1 LPSKRDCSTRTARDA
16 VIVSGKRTAFG
27 AFGGALRDIPAV
39 DLGARAIRAAVDAA
53 GLKGPEI
60 DYVFV
65 GQVVQAG
72 CGQVPGRQACLK
84 AGLPVEV
91 PCDTIN
97 KVCASS
103 LRAANLADGLIRL
116 GEADIVVAAGME
128 SMSQGPYLVHGA
140 RWGLRMNNTKFIDG
154 TVNDGL
160 WCPVGNVHMGSY
172 GDRMAK
178 EFGVSREDQDRW
190 AYRSHQR
197 ALAAYNEGRMA
208 DQVFP
213 VEVPQKK
220 GPAVVFDR
228 DESIRPDT
236 SLEKL
241 AALKPVFSPDGT
253 VTAGNAPPL
262 NDGAS
267 AVVVM
272 AREKAEKLGLEPL
285 ATIISQG
292 WVSQEAPYLAT
303 VPYLSIKMAAE
314 RAGLD
319 LKDLELVEINEAFAV
334 VTLVSMRLGGWPE
347 DIVNVNGGA
356 VAIGHPIGA
365 SGARILMTLVYEMRR
380 RGLRYGAC
388 GICSGGGQGEA
399 TVLRVD
405 G

>member
-1 LPSKRDCSTRTARDA
+1 MPARRDPATKTGRDA
-16 VIVSGKRTAFG
+16 VIVAAKRTPFG
-27 AFGGALRDIPAV
+27 AFGGAFKDIPAA
-39 DLGARAIRAAVDAA
+39 DLGARAIRAVVDAA

-91 PCDTIN
+91 PSDTLN

-103 LRAANLADGLIRL
+103 LRAANLAENLIRL
-116 GEADIVVAAGME
+116 GEADVVVAAGME
-128 SMSQGPYLVHGA
+128 SMSQGPYLVHDA
-140 RWGLRMNNTKFIDG
+140 RWGLRMGNGKFVDG

-160 WCPVGNVHMGSY
+160 WCPVNNVHMGAY
-172 GDRMAK
+172 GDRMAR
-178 EFGVSREDQDRW
+178 EFGVSREDQDKW
-190 AYRSHQR
+190 AYRSHMR
-197 ALAAYNEGRMA
+197 VVAAREGGRLA
-208 DQVFP
+208 DQIAP
-213 VEVPQKK
+213 VEVPQRK
-220 GPAVVFDR
+220 GPPVVVDK
-228 DESIRPDT
+228 DESVRPDT

-241 AALKPVFSPDGT
+241 AALRPVFSPDGT
-253 VTAGNAPPL
+253 VTAGNAPSL

-267 AVVVM
+267 AVVLM
-272 AREKAEKLGLEPL
+272 ARETAEKLGLEPL

-292 WVSQEAPYLAT
+292 SVSQEAPYLGT
-303 VPYLSIKMAAE
+303 VPYLSIKRATE
-314 RAGLD
+314 RLGLG
-319 LKDLELVEINEAFAV
+319 LGDLELVEINEAFAV
-334 VTLVSMRLGGWPE
+334 VALVSQRLGGWPE

-356 VAIGHPIGA
+356 VAVGHPIGA

-399 TVLRVD
+399 TIVRVN

>member
-1 LPSKRDCSTRTARDA
+1 LASRRDPASKSGRDT

-27 AFGGALRDIPAV
+27 AFGGALKDIPAV
-39 DLGARAIRAAVDAA
+39 DLGAKAIRAAVDAA
-53 GLKGPEI
+53 GLQGPEV

-72 CGQVPGRQACLK
+72 CGQVPGRQACLR

-91 PCDTIN
+91 PSDTIN

-103 LRAANLADGLIRL
+103 LRAANLADNLIRL
-116 GEADIVVAAGME
+116 GEADVVVAAGME

-140 RWGLRMNNTKFIDG
+140 RWGLRMNNTKFVDG

-160 WCPVGNVHMGSY
+160 WCPINNVHMGAY
-172 GDRMAK
+172 GDQMAK
-178 EFGVSREDQDRW
+178 EFNVSREDQDKW
-190 AYRSHQR
+190 AYRSHARTLEAQS
-197 ALAAYNEGRMA
+197 AGRLA
-208 DQVFP
+208 DQIFP
-213 VEVPQKK
+213 VEIPQKK
-220 GPAVVFDR
+220 GPAVVFDK
-228 DESIRPDT
+228 DESPRIDT

-241 AALKPVFSPDGT
+241 ATLKPVFAADGT
-253 VTAGNAPPL
+253 VTAGNAPAL
-262 NDGAS
+262 NDGGS
-267 AVVVM
+267 ALVIM
-272 AREKAEKLGLEPL
+272 SREKADKLGLAPL

-292 WVSQEAPYLAT
+292 WVSREAPYLGT

-314 RAGLD
+314 RLGLA
-319 LKDLELVEINEAFAV
+319 LKDLELIELNEAFAV
-334 VTLVSMRLGGWPE
+334 VALVSLRLGGWPE

-365 SGARILMTLVYEMRR
+365 SGARVLMTLVYEMRR
-380 RGLRYGAC
+380 RGARYGAC

-399 TVLRVD
+399 TIVRVD

>member
-1 LPSKRDCSTRTARDA
+1 MPSKRDPATKTGRDA

-27 AFGGALRDIPAV
+27 AFGGALKDIPAV
-39 DLGARAIRAAVDAA
+39 ELGGKAIRAAVDAA

-91 PCDTIN
+91 PSDTIN

-103 LRAANLADGLIRL
+103 LRAANLVENLIRL
-116 GEADIVVAAGME
+116 GEADIAVAAGME

-140 RWGLRMNNTKFIDG
+140 RWGLRMNNAKFIDG

-160 WCPVGNVHMGSY
+160 WCPISNVHMGAY

-178 EFGVSREDQDRW
+178 EFSVSREDQDKW
-190 AYRSHQR
+190 AYRSHIK
-197 ALAAYNEGRMA
+197 ALEAQQAGRLA
-208 DQVFP
+208 EQIFP
-213 VEVPQKK
+213 VEIPQRK
-220 GPAVVFDR
+220 GPAVVFDK
-228 DESIRPDT
+228 DESVRPDT

-241 AALKPVFSPDGT
+241 ASLKPVFAPDGT
-253 VTAGNAPPL
+253 VTAGNAPAL
-262 NDGAS
+262 NDGGS
-267 AVVVM
+267 AVVIM
-272 AREKAEKLGLEPL
+272 SREKAEKLGLEPL

-292 WVSQEAPYLAT
+292 WVSQEAPYLGT
-303 VPYLSIKMAAE
+303 VPYLSIKLAAE
-314 RAGLD
+314 RLGMP
-319 LKDLELVEINEAFAV
+319 LKDLQLIEINEAFAV
-334 VTLVSMRLGGWPE
+334 VSLVSLRMGGWPE
-347 DIVNVNGGA
+347 DIVNINGGA
-356 VAIGHPIGA
+356 VAYGHPIGA
-365 SGARILMTLVYEMRR
+365 SGARILMNLVYEMRR

-399 TVLRVD
+399 TIVRVD
-405 G
+405 R